1 MQQLEDDNQFNFLNS
16 TKNFIKKKML
26 TLKFESTE
34 INKGEVA

>member
-26 TLKFESTE
+26 ALKFGSTE